1 MPRPAIVWFR
11 SDLRLRDNPA
21 LAVSA
26 AGGRPVVPLFVHD
39 ERTGGRWAA
48 GAASKWWLH
57 HSLESLA
64 KSLSERGL
72 PLIVRSGEAEEVVA
86 AVAEECDADS
96 VHWNALYEPAVRER
110 DRRVKS
116 ALEAA
121 GLEAKTYN
129 GTLLHHP
136 DAVKTGSGGPYKVY
150 SPFWRKLKADVDFG
164 EPADCPDL
172 AKPDSVPLSQGVGD
186 LGLLP
191 KIDWDGGF
199 RETWRVGEAAASE
212 RLDEFLH
219 NTLANYGESRNRP
232 DWDGTSQLSPHLHFG
247 EVGPRQVVS
256 RTRAFVADHPDAEAG
271 AETFLSE
278 IGWREFAHHVLY
290 HFPETPD
297 EPLRD
302 QFKAMP
308 WRDDP
313 EGLRAWQKGLT
324 GYPIVDAGM
333 RQLWH
338 IGWMHNRVRMIVGSF
353 LTKDQLISWE
363 RGAEWFFNTL
373 VDGDLANNT
382 LGWQWVS
389 GCGADA
395 APFFRVFNPVSQ
407 GEKFDPAGEYVRRW
421 VPELQK
427 LPDRFLHAP
436 WTAPSNVLAH
446 AGVELGRDYPRPI
459 VDHGEARQRALD
471 ALKATK

>member
-21 LAVSA
+21 LAVAA

-64 KSLSERGL
+64 KSLSEEGL

-199 RETWRVGEAAASE
+199 RETWRVGETAAS
-212 RLDEFLH
+212 
-219 NTLANYGESRNRP
+219 
-232 DWDGTSQLSPHLHFG
+232 
-247 EVGPRQVVS
+247 
-256 RTRAFVADHPDAEAG
+256 
-271 AETFLSE
+271 
-278 IGWREFAHHVLY
+278 
-290 HFPETPD
+290 
-297 EPLRD
+297 
-302 QFKAMP
+302 
-308 WRDDP
+308 
-313 EGLRAWQKGLT
+313 
-324 GYPIVDAGM
+324 
-333 RQLWH
+333 
-338 IGWMHNRVRMIVGSF
+338 
-353 LTKDQLISWE
+353 
-363 RGAEWFFNTL
+363 
-373 VDGDLANNT
+373 
-382 LGWQWVS
+382 
-389 GCGADA
+389 
-395 APFFRVFNPVSQ
+395 
-407 GEKFDPAGEYVRRW
+407 
-421 VPELQK
+421 
-427 LPDRFLHAP
+427 
-436 WTAPSNVLAH
+436 
-446 AGVELGRDYPRPI
+446 
-459 VDHGEARQRALD
+459 
-471 ALKATK
+471 